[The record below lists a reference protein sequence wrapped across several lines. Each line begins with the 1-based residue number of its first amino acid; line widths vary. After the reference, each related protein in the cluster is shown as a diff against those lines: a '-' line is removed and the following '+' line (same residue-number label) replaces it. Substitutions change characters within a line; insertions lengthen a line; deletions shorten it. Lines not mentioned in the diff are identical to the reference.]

1 MPNLQRQIDDLDRVV
16 HEPARLA
23 ILTVL
28 SACREADFT
37 FLLRVTGL
45 TNGNLSTHLT
55 KLETAG
61 LVSIVKQF
69 AGKRPQT
76 LISLTESGRE
86 QIKQHWRRLEELRDQ
101 AGKVTDAV
109 LPLKKPALESD

>member
-1 MPNLQRQIDDLDRVV
+1 MANLPDQINGLDRVI

-28 SACREADFT
+28 SACDEADFT

-55 KLETAG
+55 KLDDAQ
-61 LVSIVKQF
+61 LVSIEKRFV
-69 AGKRPQT
+69 GKRPQT
-76 LISLTESGRE
+76 LVYLTDSGR
-86 QIKQHWRRLEELRDQ
+86 KQLEEHWRQLKELRKQ
-101 AGKVTDAV
+101 ASAISRK
-109 LPLKKPALESD
+109 ALRLSVS

>member
-1 MPNLQRQIDDLDRVV
+1 MSNLQRQIDDLDRIV

-45 TNGNLSTHLT
+45 TNGNLSAHLAR
-55 KLETAG
+55 LETAG
-61 LVSIVKQF
+61 LVAIVKQF
-69 AGKRPQT
+69 VGKRPQT
-76 LISLTESGRE
+76 LVSLSDSGRE
-86 QIKQHWRRLEELRDQ
+86 QIQQHWRRLEELRDQ
-101 AGKVTDAV
+101 AGKLTT
-109 LPLKKPALESD
+109 LKNEWSTS